1 MTTDTDKVTKFRP
14 KDAAK
19 DPDFVLEKAA
29 GVYDAVLTIGWD
41 KNGDFDM
48 RSSLNLDAKDVLWLL
63 ESARHFL
70 HEAVYGNT
78 PPRVDE

>member
-1 MTTDTDKVTKFRP
+1 MDKVIKFRP

-63 ESARHFL
+63 EDARHFL
-70 HEAVYGNT
+70 REAVYGNT
-78 PPRVDE
+78 APKVDE